1 MRRPMTAL
9 QPTSTGAGAD
19 EHAQR
24 AEPGVAKTAQPGHIC
39 HGAPGRRPRGCS
51 RHPEPGS
58 VSVPMA
64 VNLGHWLP
72 PDDGR
77 TR

>member
-39 HGAPGRRPRGCS
+39 HGALAGGLADVHAAPVLASAG
-51 RHPEPGS
+51 
-58 VSVPMA
+58 VPMA
-64 VNLGHWLP
+64 LIAS
-72 PDDGR
+72 R
-77 TR
+77 